1 MRIDSGTIIKGTLLF
16 LMIYVANVAF
26 VWFVSSDYLSWVI
39 GHPDLPPPGPNDPK
53 SIPAP
58 GLSAAVGSIEGL
70 LGALVW
76 FVPGYHAG
84 RSLKAM
90 GLAHGALIGALGCG
104 VAFVVMSALP
114 ELGFQGKRDIFHFLY
129 GVVAVAFLC
138 SLAGGVGEL
147 HGRRSHE
154 L

>member
-16 LMIYVANVAF
+16 LVMYAINVAF
-26 VWFVSSDYLSWVI
+26 VWFVSSDYLSWVV
-39 GHPDLPPPGPNDPK
+39 GTPDLPPPGLNDPK

-90 GLAHGALIGALGCG
+90 GLAHGALIGALGYS

-114 ELGFQGKRDIFHFLY
+114 ELGFQDTRDIFRFLY
-129 GVVAVAFLC
+129 GAVAIALVC

-147 HGRRSHE
+147 HGSKRA
-154 L
+154 